1 MKNFLKYVAA
11 LAIVGAFFVACSDW
25 TDPEREITQHPD
37 QQSPILRDNAYYQA
51 LREYKKTKHK
61 IAFGWYGSWT
71 AVGASYQTRLQSAPD
86 SMDIISIWSQ
96 WHSLTPEQIADK
108 EFVQKI
114 KGTKVTFTIFSDKMP
129 EPFLTEIGGGEYT
142 DEAIEAYAKA
152 YCKDSMDKYSYDGI
166 DVDYEPGYG
175 ASGPF
180 VGHDNE
186 LFRKLILAMS
196 KYVGPKSGTGRLLM
210 IDGVPYA
217 VHADVADCFDYGI
230 VQAYNSYGYTDLQDR
245 FDEA

>member
-114 KGTKVTFTIFSDKMP
+114 KGTN
-129 EPFLTEIGGGEYT
+129 TEIRNRYWAVMPNVKWTWLNLKIVSLYSRAAVGAVFSEAESGGESEHATRFAYQVSPVGVT
-142 DEAIEAYAKA
+142 VGGRLAAYAEA
-152 YCKDSMDKYSYDGI
+152 G
-166 DVDYEPGYG
+166 VG
-175 ASGPF
+175 ASGSLL
-180 VGHDNE
+180 VG
-186 LFRKLILAMS
+186 LRYSF
-196 KYVGPKSGTGRLLM
+196 
-210 IDGVPYA
+210 
-217 VHADVADCFDYGI
+217 
-230 VQAYNSYGYTDLQDR
+230 
-245 FDEA
+245 

>member
-96 WHSLTPEQIADK
+96 WHSLTPEQIAD
-108 EFVQKI
+108 
-114 KGTKVTFTIFSDKMP
+114 
-129 EPFLTEIGGGEYT
+129 
-142 DEAIEAYAKA
+142 
-152 YCKDSMDKYSYDGI
+152 
-166 DVDYEPGYG
+166 
-175 ASGPF
+175 
-180 VGHDNE
+180 
-186 LFRKLILAMS
+186 
-196 KYVGPKSGTGRLLM
+196 
-210 IDGVPYA
+210 
-217 VHADVADCFDYGI
+217 
-230 VQAYNSYGYTDLQDR
+230 
-245 FDEA
+245 

>member
-114 KGTKVTFTIFSDKMP
+114 KGTKGRK
-129 EPFLTEIGGGEYT
+129 Y
-142 DEAIEAYAKA
+142 YYKA
-152 YCKDSMDKYSYDGI
+152 RVLVYDGSEL
-166 DVDYEPGYG
+166 VARSALKQCSYG
-175 ASGPF
+175 A
-180 VGHDNE
+180 
-186 LFRKLILAMS
+186 R
-196 KYVGPKSGTGRLLM
+196 T
-210 IDGVPYA
+210 
-217 VHADVADCFDYGI
+217 
-230 VQAYNSYGYTDLQDR
+230 
-245 FDEA
+245 